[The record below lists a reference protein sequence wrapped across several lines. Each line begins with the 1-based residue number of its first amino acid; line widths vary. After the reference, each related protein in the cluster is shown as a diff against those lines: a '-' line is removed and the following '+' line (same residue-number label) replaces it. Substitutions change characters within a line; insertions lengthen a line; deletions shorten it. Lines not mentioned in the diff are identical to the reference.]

1 MTYQEKI
8 DFLESYQLETLR
20 IYGLA
25 QEAKQWREIA
35 MCTASNND
43 GTPGSGEISRKVQ
56 NNAVK
61 AADLVAIINKE
72 IAEAEA
78 KRELVKKMMEEI
90 QNQRHRLLME
100 LHYINGLSIS
110 EIAVKYDKSEKWIR
124 ELVKNVV
131 NTLKFK

>member
-1 MTYQEKI
+1 MT
-8 DFLESYQLETLR
+8 
-20 IYGLA
+20 
-25 QEAKQWREIA
+25 
-35 MCTASNND
+35 
-43 GTPGSGEISRKVQ
+43 GSGEISRKVQ
-56 NNAVK
+56 NSAVK

-78 KRELVKKMMEEI
+78 KRELVKKMIEEI

-100 LHYINGLSIS
+100 LHYINGLSIA

-124 ELVKNVV
+124 ESVKNAV

>member
-25 QEAKQWREIA
+25 KEAQEWRDIA
-35 MCTASNND
+35 ASTATNNS
-43 GTPGSGEISRKVQ
+43 GMPGGGEISRKVQ

-72 IAEAEA
+72 IEEAEA
-78 KRELVKKMMEEI
+78 KRELVKKMLEEI

-100 LHYINGLSIS
+100 LHYINGLSIA
-110 EIAVKYDKSEKWIR
+110 EIAVKFDKSEKWIR
-124 ELVKNVV
+124 ESIKNAV